1 MRNCHYEENEVKNHV
16 TAPLTKPN
24 FLLYM
29 QFWLDFWN
37 VYALKKK
44 NLARQPGFRSF
55 QISQYKN

>member
-1 MRNCHYEENEVKNHV
+1 MRNCHYEENELKNHV

-29 QFWLDFWN
+29 QFWLDFEN

-44 NLARQPGFRSF
+44 TSPVNQGFGRF
-55 QISQYKN
+55 K